1 VRAEV
6 PVYVDEDVMTQ
17 AAITPEP
24 DLETGLIGGGADEA
38 GAAAAPDAFKDFL
51 EELDLS
57 GLD

>member
-1 VRAEV
+1 
-6 PVYVDEDVMTQ
+6 MTQ
-17 AAITPEP
+17 AAIIPEP
-24 DLETGLIGGGADEA
+24 DLETGSTGGGAGEA